1 MDFPDRESDLDA
13 RFPDREKY
21 LLTRAPPV
29 SIFPL
34 GKTKAAMTDRNS
46 IGSDH
51 ARRLGALIR
60 SRREAMNL
68 RLDDLASAAGVGR
81 RFLHEL
87 ETGKPSCQLGLALAV
102 AAAVGL
108 RPLDLLDREAADE
121 SDLPPMTTS

>member
-1 MDFPDRESDLDA
+1 MQES
-13 RFPDREKY
+13 
-21 LLTRAPPV
+21 
-29 SIFPL
+29 
-34 GKTKAAMTDRNS
+34 NS
-46 IGSDH
+46 VGSDY

-60 SRREAMNL
+60 ARREAMNL

-108 RPLDLLDREAADE
+108 RPLDLMEQEAAPD
-121 SDLPPMTTS
+121 SDLPPMADS

>member
-1 MDFPDRESDLDA
+1 MAER
-13 RFPDREKY
+13 
-21 LLTRAPPV
+21 
-29 SIFPL
+29 
-34 GKTKAAMTDRNS
+34 RN
-46 IGSDH
+46 IGSDQ

-102 AAAVGL
+102 ASAVGL
-108 RPLDLLDREAADE
+108 RPVDLMEQEAGYDA
-121 SDLPPMTTS
+121 DLPRWEAS

>member
-1 MDFPDRESDLDA
+1 MDDRS
-13 RFPDREKY
+13 
-21 LLTRAPPV
+21 T
-29 SIFPL
+29 
-34 GKTKAAMTDRNS
+34 
-46 IGSDH
+46 IGAEH

-60 SRREAMNL
+60 ARREAMHL

-108 RPLDLLDREAADE
+108 RPLDLMEQEASYDA
-121 SDLPPMTTS
+121 DLPPLGNS

>member
-1 MDFPDRESDLDA
+1 MAD
-13 RFPDREKY
+13 
-21 LLTRAPPV
+21 
-29 SIFPL
+29 
-34 GKTKAAMTDRNS
+34 TDH
-46 IGSDH
+46 IGSEH

-81 RFLHEL
+81 RFLHDL

-108 RPLDLLDREAADE
+108 RPLDLMEQEAGQE
-121 SDLPPMTTS
+121 SDLPPMANS